1 MISTCYTFALRH
13 QTLFG
18 CRQWEVLHL
27 RFGCFVWGGGIFR
40 PSIMFSVHFAC
51 MTYAILPFSKKYQS
65 VIYCIILIPKIKW
78 LRAPSWN
85 KEYYRNRPDS
95 FPTAST
101 IHSSF
106 SQTMSVQWSLVH
118 CSGYEWNSF
127 GYIRLTDF
135 LIILLLLASFRLFLP
150 IHRVNSQRATLWL
163 NTADMR
169 FSTPNNQSSI

>member
-1 MISTCYTFALRH
+1 MRSTSLALW
-13 QTLFG
+13 LF
-18 CRQWEVLHL
+18 
-27 RFGCFVWGGGIFR
+27 FFGGGAI
-40 PSIMFSVHFAC
+40 SGLLSCLVCILLVWH
-51 MTYAILPFSKKYQS
+51 AILPFSKKHES

-85 KEYYRNRPDS
+85 KEYYRNRLDS

-118 CSGYEWNSF
+118 CSGSEWNSF
-127 GYIRLTDF
+127 GYIMLTDF
-135 LIILLLLASFRLFLP
+135 LIILHLLASFRLFLP
-150 IHRVNSQRATLWL
+150 IHSVNSQRATLWL